1 MSMARDI
8 LVGDYDGWKFCPR
21 EKDCVMPDWVE
32 YSYSYLGWGSIPF
45 WVLVVGAVIGAVML
59 ISGFL
64 SMISEISDVVAPVGA
79 VLGLFLTLTSAYS
92 ISIGDTSASLQ
103 EHLKSEYQVE
113 MVSSDTDRVD
123 KSDLRTGVRID
134 APGDE
139 VIRFTVGK
147 DGHESF
153 QDEDRQ
159 VVDIDAYRALD
170 AESIA
175 DEIEEVAVMTSPRV
189 SFAKAEMN
197 GVMASED
204 SDAVLVSGE
213 VDGESVRANVLVDDH
228 GQVRDVRVQGGESL
242 MK

>member
-1 MSMARDI
+1 
-8 LVGDYDGWKFCPR
+8 
-21 EKDCVMPDWVE
+21 MPDWVD

-45 WVLVVGAVIGAVML
+45 WVLVVGAVML

-64 SMISEISDVVAPVGA
+64 SMISKISVVALVGA

-113 MVSSDTDRVD
+113 MVSSDTGRVD

-134 APGDE
+134 VPGDE
-139 VIRFTVGK
+139 VIRFTVDK

-175 DEIEEVAVMTSPRV
+175 DEIEEVTVMTSPRV

-228 GQVRDVRVQGGESL
+228 GQVRDVRVEGKSL
-242 MK
+242 LK

>member
-1 MSMARDI
+1 MARDI

-21 EKDCVMPDWVE
+21 EKDCVMPDWVD

-45 WVLVVGAVIGAVML
+45 WVLVVGAVIGVVML
-59 ISGFL
+59 TSGFL
-64 SMISEISDVVAPVGA
+64 ATISEMSVVAPVGA
-79 VLGLFLTLTSAYS
+79 VLGLVLTLTSAYS

-113 MVSSDTDRVD
+113 MVSSDTGRVD
-123 KSDLRTGVRID
+123 KFDLRTGVRID
-134 APGDE
+134 VPGDE
-139 VIRFTVGK
+139 VIRFTVDR

-175 DEIEEVAVMTSPRV
+175 DEIEEVTVMTSPRV